1 MTHPQ
6 ANEAAP
12 YYFGYI
18 DLARSE
24 NIVTFLDNK
33 MGETISFLEGIS
45 EEKSLHQYAPDKWT
59 IRQVLNHV
67 NDGERIFLGRA
78 VWFARGFT
86 DPLPSFDQE
95 IGVAGANAND
105 TPWSAQVE
113 EFRTIRLS
121 TLSFFRNLPAEAWSR
136 SGIASDNS
144 VTVNAI
150 AYIIGGHVAHHIN
163 VLKERYL

>member
-1 MTHPQ
+1 
-6 ANEAAP
+6 
-12 YYFGYI
+12 
-18 DLARSE
+18 
-24 NIVTFLDNK
+24 
-33 MGETISFLEGIS
+33 
-45 EEKSLHQYAPDKWT
+45 
-59 IRQVLNHV
+59 
-67 NDGERIFLGRA
+67 
-78 VWFARGFT
+78 
-86 DPLPSFDQE
+86 
-95 IGVAGANAND
+95 
-105 TPWSAQVE
+105 VE